1 MLLLNQR
8 WAEQFDVVA
17 TTAHCEEAP
26 ALISRHEPDIA
37 IVDLNMPP
45 LGGPAV
51 IRMIKNRRPSTRVL
65 ALSGAGDLELAEN
78 ALRAG
83 ADGYLTK
90 SSRPDDLIPPLRTLA
105 AGVRV
110 VDSELLDSLINAS
123 RKPPPELLDRL
134 TSQDVKLWRL
144 VAAGLE
150 TIEISQQML
159 VSDRTAKRMIASL
172 LNKIGAENRIA
183 AAAMAGRLGL
193 LDDAG

>member
-8 WAEQFDVVA
+8 WSEQFDVVA
-17 TTAHCEEAP
+17 TSAHCEEAP
-26 ALISRHEPDIA
+26 TLIAKHQPDIA

-51 IRMIKNRRPSTRVL
+51 IKLIKKRRPATMVL

-110 VDSELLDSLINAS
+110 VDSELLESLINAT
-123 RKPPPELLDRL
+123 RKPPSDLLDRL
-134 TSQDVKLWRL
+134 TSQDLKLWRL
-144 VAAGLE
+144 VATGLE

-172 LNKIGAENRIA
+172 LNKIDAPNRIV

-193 LDDAG
+193 LDDA